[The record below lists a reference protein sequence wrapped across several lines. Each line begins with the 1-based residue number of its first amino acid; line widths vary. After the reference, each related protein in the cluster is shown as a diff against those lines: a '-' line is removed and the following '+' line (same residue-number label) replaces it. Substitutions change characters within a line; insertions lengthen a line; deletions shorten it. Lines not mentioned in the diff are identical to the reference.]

1 MINLFW
7 FSQGQKI
14 GAPLELIEN
23 LRKQVETKEMIIK
36 TNKEEMNALKMEL
49 RNLQGIRETV
59 TVFEEQ
65 VNNTY
70 LLSFSSIFRE
80 VLTSYLI
87 LCYCIS
93 YTFGDDG
100 RNVTSCLWD
109 GEFAQYVDSHKQYFV
124 WWKLVVVQYSW
135 YLSFL
140 EKVLV
145 PRIYGQKSIKLLVRC
160 AILHGLP

>member
-1 MINLFW
+1 
-7 FSQGQKI
+7 
-14 GAPLELIEN
+14 
-23 LRKQVETKEMIIK
+23 
-36 TNKEEMNALKMEL
+36 MNALKTEL

-65 VNNTY
+65 VNNGS

-109 GEFAQYVDSHKQYFV
+109 GEFAQRVDSHKQYFV
-124 WWKLVVVQYSW
+124 WWKLVVVQYSLYCTKVSWKKSW
-135 YLSFL
+135 YQEPMVKSLYKITGTLCYFAQIAINDYFVLLSG
-140 EKVLV
+140 V
-145 PRIYGQKSIKLLVRC
+145 
-160 AILHGLP
+160 